1 MHHTQSTNP
10 RRVHQLAAAVLT
22 TALNIRAVRAVP
34 APLLADLLLRMAA
47 TTRTLFALA
56 RRTEFSHETIR
67 KAVRSLVS
75 TEPRLAEQITDA
87 LHALVI
93 LPLSEWGRPWI
104 VAIDTHYVPFYGR
117 KTTPGIVGGAKKQ
130 GTNHFFCYATAT
142 ILHARR
148 RYTIGFLPVGPELKP
163 LDIVRALLEQ
173 VAKRNLL
180 VGGVALDAGF
190 SSGETILLLQERKL
204 SYVVRLPRKGAGSN
218 RRNDCF
224 VLPTGTVRGIEWT
237 TEKSRKKVSTQVV
250 VWRERGESESRV
262 FAFGGAW
269 DPKTA
274 RKWYAARFGIETS
287 YRQKNQCRA
296 WTTGVSGAYRL
307 LLEGIAHVIRQV
319 WVYLTSELETVRR
332 WVSQLPFA
340 DLLEWLA
347 TESCVGHWP
356 EIPLGKADASPEG
369 S

>member
-1 MHHTQSTNP
+1 MHHQQSTSP
-10 RRVHQLAAAVLT
+10 SRVHQLAAATLT
-22 TALNIRAVRAVP
+22 AALNIRAVRTVP
-34 APLLADLLLRMAA
+34 AELLGDLLLRMAA

-56 RRTEFSHETIR
+56 QRTPFSHETIR

-75 TEPRLAEQITDA
+75 TESRLAEQIADA

-93 LPLSEWGRPWI
+93 LPASERRRRWTL
-104 VAIDTHYVPFYGR
+104 AIDTHYVPFYGR
-117 KTTPGIVGGAKKQ
+117 KTTPGIVGGPKKQ

-148 RYTIGFLPVGPELKP
+148 RYTIGFIPVGPKVKP
-163 LDIVRALLEQ
+163 HDIVRTLLDQ
-173 VAKRNLL
+173 IARRNLL

-190 SSGETILLLQERKL
+190 SSGEILLLLQERKL

-224 VLPTGTVRGIEWT
+224 AWATGTVRELEWK
-237 TEKSRKKVSTQVV
+237 TEKSRRAVSTSVV
-250 VWRERGESESRV
+250 VWRERGETESRV
-262 FAFGGAW
+262 FAFGGRW
-269 DPKTA
+269 GPKVA
-274 RKWYAARFGIETS
+274 RKWYARRFGIETS

-296 WTTGVSGAYRL
+296 WTTGVSVAYRL

-319 WVYLTSELETVRR
+319 WVYLTSEREAVRG

-347 TESCVGHWP
+347 AESFVGHWP
-356 EIPLGKADASPEG
+356 EIPPGLNDAVPEG